1 MDKNKKILIAGSGL
15 VGSLLGLRLLQ
26 KGFDVELFESRP
38 DMRREQIS
46 AGRSINLALSHRGI
60 RALKLA
66 GVDEVILSNAIQM
79 HGRMIHTIDGQ
90 LALQPYSTRPGE
102 FINSISRRTLN
113 VILMDAIEKI
123 KPDAIH
129 FKTKLIKVENNC
141 STFIFE
147 TQESTTSASS
157 FSSLSSAILIGTDG
171 AASIARKTLFELTPH
186 LRFNYSQTFQNYG
199 YKELTIPP
207 GSNNS
212 FVIEKNALHI
222 WPRGHFMMIALPN
235 PDATYTATLFLPYH
249 GAESFDSLDSNENV
263 KAFYQK
269 YFSDAIPFMPDLEHE
284 FFQHPTGHL
293 YTVKCEPWHYEDK
306 ILLMGDAAHAI
317 IPFYGQGMNCGFED
331 VYVFDELLDQ
341 HTDWKTLFENFS
353 KQRKPNSDA
362 IADLAEDN
370 FIEMRDKVADPVF
383 QRKRQLEMKLE
394 KQFPEYYSKYALVT
408 FRPDISY
415 YDAMVRGRKQDE
427 FLMGVCANEINH
439 WSDEELKIY
448 YNSINKFLSKN

>member
-1 MDKNKKILIAGSGL
+1 MDKSKKIIIAGSGL

-26 KGFDVELFESRP
+26 RGFDVSLFESRA
-38 DMRREQIS
+38 DMRKENIS

-66 GVDEVILSNAIQM
+66 GVDEEILSNAIQM
-79 HGRMIHTIDGQ
+79 SGRMIHTLDGQ

-113 VILMDAIEKI
+113 IILMDAIEKI

-129 FKTKLIKVENNC
+129 FKSKLIRVENDC
-141 STFIFE
+141 QRFVIE
-147 TQESTTSASS
+147 TEQKEIKSMEN
-157 FSSLSSAILIGTDG
+157 AILIGTDG
-171 AASIARKTLFELTPH
+171 AASVARKTLFELTPH

-207 GSNNS
+207 GKDNT

-222 WPRGHFMMIALPN
+222 WPRGNFMMIALPN

-249 GAESFDSLDSNENV
+249 GELSFDRLDTKKSIME
-263 KAFYQK
+263 FYQT
-269 YFSDAIPFMPDLEHE
+269 YFSDAVPLMPDLESE
-284 FFQHPTGHL
+284 FFEHPTGHL
-293 YTVKCEPWHYEDK
+293 YTVKCSPWHYEDK

-331 VYVFDELLDQ
+331 VFVFDELLNQ
-341 HTDWKTLFENFS
+341 HMSWNNLFESFS
-353 KQRKPNSDA
+353 KLRKPNADA

-383 QRKRQLEMKLE
+383 QKKRQLEMNLE
-394 KQFPEYYSKYALVT
+394 KKFPEYYSKYALVT

-415 YDAMVRGRKQDE
+415 YDAMVKGRKQDE
-427 FLMGVCANEINH
+427 FLMNLCADLNKEWGEKELDEIF
-439 WSDEELKIY
+439 
-448 YNSINKFLSKN
+448 NSMISQI

>member
-1 MDKNKKILIAGSGL
+1 MDKSKKIIIAGSGL

-26 KGFDVELFESRP
+26 LGFDVSLFESRA
-38 DMRREQIS
+38 DMRKENIS

-66 GVDEVILSNAIQM
+66 GVDEEILSNAIQM
-79 HGRMIHTIDGQ
+79 SGRMIHTLDGQ

-113 VILMDAIEKI
+113 IILMDAIEKI

-129 FKTKLIKVENNC
+129 FKSKLIRVENDC
-141 STFIFE
+141 RRFVIE
-147 TQESTTSASS
+147 TEQKEIKSMEN
-157 FSSLSSAILIGTDG
+157 AILIGTDG

-207 GSNNS
+207 GKDNT

-222 WPRGHFMMIALPN
+222 WPRGNFMMIALPN

-249 GAESFDSLDSNENV
+249 GAVSFDRLDTKESIME
-263 KAFYQK
+263 FYQT
-269 YFSDAIPFMPDLEHE
+269 YFSDAVPLMPDLESE
-284 FFQHPTGHL
+284 FFEHPTGHL
-293 YTVKCEPWHYEDK
+293 YTVKCSPWHYEDK

-331 VYVFDELLDQ
+331 VFVFDELLNE
-341 HTDWKTLFENFS
+341 HMSWNNLFESFS
-353 KQRKPNSDA
+353 KLRKPNADA

-383 QRKRQLEMKLE
+383 QKKRQLEMNLE
-394 KQFPEYYSKYALVT
+394 KKFPEYYSKYALVT

-415 YDAMVRGRKQDE
+415 YDAMVKGRKQDE
-427 FLMGVCANEINH
+427 FLMNLCADLNKEWGEKELDEIFNNMI
-439 WSDEELKIY
+439 SQI
-448 YNSINKFLSKN
+448 